1 MACEN
6 NGETIAEAT
15 NADAARSTDV
25 RGKRAVQGLL
35 AALKRGHHAE
45 ATRHFREAQACHLV
59 PEDSQLE
66 DWLGGHLGK
75 RATAQLAKA
84 FALTPCFYCKKGCES
99 CRECNGRGHHAGTII
114 CDTCLGIGTTR
125 CDFCDGSAWVTINW
139 VPSIFWIP
147 VLTIRARSAAE
158 RLKVLLGQPM
168 PEPSPR
174 NREAALKKCSG
185 ALLVANS
192 LIGVLENTV
201 TAARQVGER
210 NSEPNDRLSRLVS
223 DCVRA
228 SVKADRFVRDML
240 QRMAAAAR
248 LSAEAAGPES
258 EDGKLATNGAE
269 RYEVLSVSEDYAGT
283 FLEHPFL
290 RDAVLEA
297 SKRKEEQRPAAGGES
312 SKREKSKRT
321 RGNDTASLKESE
333 RSANRRRA
341 RQKTRG
347 KAPR

>member
-1 MACEN
+1 MARES
-6 NGETIAEAT
+6 NGETTAEAT
-15 NADAARSTDV
+15 TADAAHSTDV
-25 RGKRAVQGLL
+25 RGNRAMQGVL
-35 AALKRGHHAE
+35 AALKRGRHAE
-45 ATRHFREAQACHLV
+45 ATRHFKEAQACHVV

-66 DWLGGHLGK
+66 DWLGRHLGK
-75 RATAQLAKA
+75 RATAQLSKA
-84 FALTPCFYCKKGCES
+84 FALTPCFYCKKGRES
-99 CRECNGRGHHAGTII
+99 CHECTGRGHHAGTII
-114 CDTCLGIGTTR
+114 CDTCLGIGITR
-125 CDFCDGSAWVTINW
+125 CDFCDGSALVTINW

-168 PEPSPR
+168 PEPSRR

-192 LIGVLENTV
+192 LIGILENTV

-210 NSEPNDRLSRLVS
+210 NPEPNDRLSKLVES
-223 DCVRA
+223 CVRA

-248 LSAEAAGPES
+248 FSVEAAGPES
-258 EDGKLATNGAE
+258 EDGKLATNRAE
-269 RYEVLSVSEDYAGT
+269 RYELLSVSEDYAGT

-290 RDAVLEA
+290 REAVLE
-297 SKRKEEQRPAAGGES
+297 SRKRKEEQRAEGGSEAA
-312 SKREKSKRT
+312 KRRKSKKTKVEGAARPKT
-321 RGNDTASLKESE
+321 SE
-333 RSANRRRA
+333 RPTPRRRP

-347 KAPR
+347 KATR